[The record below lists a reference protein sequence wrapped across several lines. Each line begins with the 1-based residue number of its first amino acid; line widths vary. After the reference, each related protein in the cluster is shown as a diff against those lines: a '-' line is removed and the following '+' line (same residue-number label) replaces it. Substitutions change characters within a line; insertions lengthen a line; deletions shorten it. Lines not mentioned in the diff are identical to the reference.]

1 MGVIWWGPVVLVLIL
16 PVVFLVKKSRK
27 NRQLKEG
34 SQATEGEMPVHWRY
48 SDRNVMLV
56 YVYLSCW
63 LMRKSPRDPQTRLTF
78 LREYFNEHFK
88 GVPFE
93 PEEEIR
99 RALQYPVHVR
109 SVANWV
115 NKRLRQPNERKKLID
130 YLIALAFENGPTQM
144 EVVALLR
151 FSDLIG
157 VRLAYIEERLA
168 WYKERSGTETTE
180 DPLIDLLLNRNVK
193 RRKALEVLGLKDPT
207 TLTAI
212 KKAYRQEALKCHPD
226 KMIHR
231 TEAEQEAAA
240 ERFRMLQEAYEWLIN
255 EV

>member
-1 MGVIWWGPVVLVLIL
+1 MDVIWWVPVVLVLIL
-16 PVVFLVKKSRK
+16 PVVWQLKRGR
-27 NRQLKEG
+27 NQRQLQDE
-34 SQATEGEMPVHWRY
+34 SQATTGEMPVHWRY

-63 LMRKSPRDPQTRLTF
+63 LMRKSPRDPQIRLAF
-78 LREYFNEHFK
+78 LREYFKEHFK
-88 GVPFE
+88 GVPFD

-109 SVANWV
+109 SVASWV

-168 WYKERSGTETTE
+168 WHKERSGTETTE
-180 DPLIDLLLNRNVK
+180 DPLMDLLLNRNIK
-193 RRKALEVLGLKDPT
+193 RRKALELLSLKDPT

-226 KMIHR
+226 KTIHQS
-231 TEAEQEAAA
+231 EAEQKAAA